1 MITIYSCNSIYLYNK
16 NIPSDNKKFS
26 SKSIEKQEKMLVEIA
41 ARNGRIYVTPHLD
54 SLIYKLF
61 IKQNLNEKGFL
72 KSAEVADRLF
82 LLGEQIDYKIIS
94 RIDLI

>member
-1 MITIYSCNSIYLYNK
+1 MITIYLCNSIYVYNK
-16 NIPSDNKKFS
+16 NISIDNKKFS
-26 SKSIEKQEKMLVEIA
+26 SKSIEKQKKMLVDISTV
-41 ARNGRIYVTPHLD
+41 NGRIYVTPHLD

-82 LLGEQIDYKIIS
+82 LLGEQIEYKIIS
-94 RIDLI
+94 KIDLI

>member
-1 MITIYSCNSIYLYNK
+1 MCNSIYVYNK
-16 NIPSDNKKFS
+16 NISINNKKFS
-26 SKSIEKQEKMLVEIA
+26 SKSIEKQKKMLVDISTV
-41 ARNGRIYVTPHLD
+41 NGRIYVTPHLD

-61 IKQNLNEKGFL
+61 IRQNLNEKCFL
-72 KSAEVADRLF
+72 KDNEITGRFF